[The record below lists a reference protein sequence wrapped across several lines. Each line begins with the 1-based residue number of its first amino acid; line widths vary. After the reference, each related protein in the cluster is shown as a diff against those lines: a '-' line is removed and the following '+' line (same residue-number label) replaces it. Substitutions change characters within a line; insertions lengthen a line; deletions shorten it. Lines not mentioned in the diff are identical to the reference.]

1 MTKFL
6 VFGILSDNGFI
17 RKYFSEV
24 SHIIFCE
31 VCFHAD
37 SCAFI
42 RNFIHALFSAKMYE
56 DSYAAY
62 ETALEWLA
70 PTDGQKSH
78 ILVAMAA
85 VAYMCQGLE
94 DSKTLLFQW

>member
-1 MTKFL
+1 
-6 VFGILSDNGFI
+6 
-17 RKYFSEV
+17 
-24 SHIIFCE
+24 
-31 VCFHAD
+31 
-37 SCAFI
+37 
-42 RNFIHALFSAKMYE
+42 LFSAKKYE

>member
-1 MTKFL
+1 MSSL
-6 VFGILSDNGFI
+6 RSVFQKSIT
-17 RKYFSEV
+17 KYFV
-24 SHIIFCE
+24 KF
-31 VCFHAD
+31 VFHAD
-37 SCAFI
+37 SYAFI
-42 RNFIHALFSAKMYE
+42 HNFIHALFSAKKYE

-62 ETALEWLA
+62 EAALAWLA